1 MERIR
6 TLSEIPLQVN
16 FHHAVKQPLYQENSV
31 TTLHLKQLTLNPST
45 IARRLCV
52 GTKPLSKLLG
62 GSKILSLNPSSQYA
76 MTKKSEQTVR

>member
-16 FHHAVKQPLYQENSV
+16 FHHVVKQLLYQENSV

-45 IARRLCV
+45 IARRL
-52 GTKPLSKLLG
+52 
-62 GSKILSLNPSSQYA
+62 
-76 MTKKSEQTVR
+76 